1 MDSKQGS
8 DPLSRGAFTAL
19 ERERLQRLRKDYE
32 EHKQSQMSAS
42 SNRLLFARWLVKTG
56 RLTDHRV

>member
-1 MDSKQGS
+1 MNSKEAY
-8 DPLSRGAFTAL
+8 DPLSRGAFTAS

-32 EHKQSQMSAS
+32 ERKQSQMSAS